1 MIKTQPPLRIFAAG
15 SLRRAFVPWLE
26 SYRQRT
32 GTDVIV
38 DFGPAGL
45 LRQRIEQGE
54 KVDLF
59 ASANTQHPVALSQQ
73 QAVAELRLFAANRLC
88 LTARRERVAEY
99 DSWLDIL
106 RAPELALATSTPGSD
121 PGGDYAQQL
130 FDYVERFHPGEG
142 QRIREKARHLV
153 GGRQSVI
160 VPSGQIAAGW
170 LILQGMTDLFIGYQ
184 SNSQPLREDTR
195 LQLFDIPE
203 PYNVRADYML
213 ARFSQSACELV
224 NELCSE
230 VGQSY
235 LRQQG
240 FLPPSA

>member
-142 QRIREKARHLV
+142 QRIREKARHLYW
-153 GGRQSVI
+153 RQAKRYCSQRPNCRRMADITGNDGSV
-160 VPSGQIAAGW
+160 
-170 LILQGMTDLFIGYQ
+170 Y
-184 SNSQPLREDTR
+184 R
-195 LQLFDIPE
+195 LSKQ
-203 PYNVRADYML
+203 
-213 ARFSQSACELV
+213 QSA
-224 NELCSE
+224 
-230 VGQSY
+230 
-235 LRQQG
+235 
-240 FLPPSA
+240 PA